1 MSEIF
6 LICLFILAVGACIGS
21 FLNVVALRAISKES
35 IVFPSSKCPECN
47 EPIKWY
53 DNIPVFSYLFTFKGK
68 CRNCGCK
75 VSPQYPIVEAVTSL
89 LFLAVVYAFGIT
101 WQTLVVL
108 ILMCIA
114 IVITITDLKKE
125 YVFDLH
131 MWLFIAFAVLYSV
144 LFKYGI
150 NNAFEVCVGL
160 LGGALIMEAIARL
173 SYYLVKKQDDESQE
187 ETPAQITSEEEQ
199 KQEVVEEVQAEAEKI
214 QQEQTE
220 DEEDVD
226 INEYVKK
233 NKRAFGEGDTYLA
246 AGVGA
251 LLGWKYCL
259 VAIVLAII
267 VQAVCILPQFFINL
281 YKQEEY
287 RLLFSMSAF
296 VVIAVLYWILSNT
309 VTLHLYVVLALIIAL
324 IFFAIDAISRL
335 KKTVNEQGFVA
346 IPFGPALLFSAF
358 MILFYGQQI
367 VNFLKKYIFMVLG

>member
-1 MSEIF
+1 MNEF
-6 LICLFILAVGACIGS
+6 LVICLFILVVGACIGS
-21 FLNVVALRAISKES
+21 FLNVVALRALSKES

-53 DNIPVFSYLFTFKGK
+53 DNIPVLSYLFTFKGK

-75 VSPQYPIVEAVTSL
+75 VSPQYPIVEAITAL
-89 LFLAVVYAFGIT
+89 LFLAITLAFGIT
-101 WQTLVVL
+101 LKTLIVL

-125 YVFDLH
+125 YVFDIH

-160 LGGALIMEAIARL
+160 LSGALIMEAVARL
-173 SYYLVKKQDDESQE
+173 SYYLVRKQDNEQIE
-187 ETPAQITSEEEQ
+187 EKTEENATEEI
-199 KQEVVEEVQAEAEKI
+199 KQEVVEEVKVEEKAV
-214 QQEQTE
+214 
-220 DEEDVD
+220 EESSEENEEVVD

-259 VAIVLAII
+259 VAIILAII
-267 VQAVCILPQFFINL
+267 VQAACILPQFFINL
-281 YKQEEY
+281 YKKEEY
-287 RLLFSMSAF
+287 RLLFSLSAF
-296 VVIAVLYWILSNT
+296 VIIAVLYWILSNV
-309 VTLHLYVVLALIIAL
+309 VTLPVYLVFGLIIAL
-324 IFFAIDAISRL
+324 IFFAIDSISRL

-346 IPFGPALLFSAF
+346 IPFGPALLAAAF
-358 MILFYGQQI
+358 IILFWGTHI
-367 VNFLKKYIFMVLG
+367 VTFLKKYIFMILG

>member
-1 MSEIF
+1 MNEIF

-53 DNIPVFSYLFTFKGK
+53 DNIPVLSYLFTFKGK

-108 ILMCIA
+108 ILLCIA

-173 SYYLVKKQDDESQE
+173 SYYLVRKQDE
-187 ETPAQITSEEEQ
+187 EPQVENQTEVTSVETQ
-199 KQEVVEEVQAEAEKI
+199 KQELVEEVQAETEKAE
-214 QQEQTE
+214 QTSTE

-267 VQAVCILPQFFINL
+267 VQALCILPQFFINL

-296 VVIAVLYWILSNT
+296 VVIATLYWILSNT
-309 VTLHLYVVLALIIAL
+309 LTLHLYVVLALIIAL
-324 IFFAIDAISRL
+324 VFFAIDAISRL

-346 IPFGPALLFSAF
+346 IPFGPALLFAAF

-367 VNFLKKYIFMVLG
+367 VSFLKKYIFMVLG

>member
-1 MSEIF
+1 MNEF
-6 LICLFILAVGACIGS
+6 LVICLFILVVGACIGS
-21 FLNVVALRAISKES
+21 FLNVVALRALSKES

-53 DNIPVFSYLFTFKGK
+53 DNIPVLSYLFTFKGK

-75 VSPQYPIVEAVTSL
+75 VSPQYPIVEAITAL
-89 LFLAVVYAFGIT
+89 LFLAITLAFGIT
-101 WQTLVVL
+101 LKTLIVL

-125 YVFDLH
+125 YVFDIH

-160 LGGALIMEAIARL
+160 LSGALIMEAVARL
-173 SYYLVKKQDDESQE
+173 SYYLVRKQDNEQIE
-187 ETPAQITSEEEQ
+187 EKTEENATEEI
-199 KQEVVEEVQAEAEKI
+199 KQEVVEEVKVEEKAV
-214 QQEQTE
+214 EE
-220 DEEDVD
+220 SSEENEEDVD

-259 VAIVLAII
+259 VAIILAII
-267 VQAVCILPQFFINL
+267 VQAACILPQFFINL
-281 YKQEEY
+281 YKKEEY
-287 RLLFSMSAF
+287 RLLFSLSAF
-296 VVIAVLYWILSNT
+296 VIIAVLYWILSNV
-309 VTLHLYVVLALIIAL
+309 VTLPVYLVFGLIISL
-324 IFFAIDAISRL
+324 IFFAIDSISRL

-346 IPFGPALLFSAF
+346 IPFGPALLAAAF
-358 MILFYGQQI
+358 IILFWGTHI
-367 VNFLKKYIFMVLG
+367 VTFLKKYIFMILG

>member
-1 MSEIF
+1 MNEF
-6 LICLFILAVGACIGS
+6 LVICLFILVVGACIGS
-21 FLNVVALRAISKES
+21 FLNVVALRALSKES

-53 DNIPVFSYLFTFKGK
+53 DNIPVLSYLFTFKGK

-75 VSPQYPIVEAVTSL
+75 VSPQYPIVEAITAL
-89 LFLAVVYAFGIT
+89 LFLAITLAFGIT
-101 WQTLVVL
+101 LKTLIVL

-125 YVFDLH
+125 YVFDIH

-160 LGGALIMEAIARL
+160 LSGALIMEAVARL
-173 SYYLVKKQDDESQE
+173 SYYLVRKQDNEQIE
-187 ETPAQITSEEEQ
+187 EKTEENATEEI
-199 KQEVVEEVQAEAEKI
+199 KQEVVEEVKVEEKAV
-214 QQEQTE
+214 EE
-220 DEEDVD
+220 SSEENEEDVD

-259 VAIVLAII
+259 VAIILAII
-267 VQAVCILPQFFINL
+267 VQAACILPQFFINL
-281 YKQEEY
+281 YKKEEY
-287 RLLFSMSAF
+287 RLLFSLSAF
-296 VVIAVLYWILSNT
+296 VIIAVLYWILSNV
-309 VTLHLYVVLALIIAL
+309 VTLPVYLVFGLIIAL
-324 IFFAIDAISRL
+324 IFFAIDSISRL

-346 IPFGPALLFSAF
+346 IPFGPALLAAAF
-358 MILFYGQQI
+358 IILFWGTHI
-367 VNFLKKYIFMVLG
+367 VTFLKKYIFMILG